1 MILIWQ
7 CTTKYHKR
15 ISSVQ
20 DIDLDP
26 WGDRVEPEAARNI
39 RKFCPK
45 QYSLTVLGHE

>member
-26 WGDRVEPEAARNI
+26 WGDRVEPEAARTI
-39 RKFCPK
+39 RPLTIFCK
-45 QYSLTVLGHE
+45 ISFV